1 MIPPRAQDSIDFHGL
16 KSFLDA
22 FTAFRGSGLVVLLLY
37 SGRATKC
44 YAVSSSSQL
53 LIVALLL
60 GTAGPAHKSPEAWGL
75 KACLQCGHTA
85 FTRRLLAG
93 LPTVWSERSLEASQL
108 FPEKWPSASVHTVF
122 KRAGITTQENRP
134 REYRKGYVC
143 LRESRDLLHHA
154 ASLFTHRQDINTS
167 ELKVNPALQQLSSFW
182 FPCPRQS
189 VQSLT
194 CALLFVTCVPSLLIY

>member
-16 KSFLDA
+16 KSFLEA
-22 FTAFRGSGLVVLLLY
+22 FTAFRGSGLVVLLLS
-37 SGRATKC
+37 SGRAP
-44 YAVSSSSQL
+44 QL
-53 LIVALLL
+53 LLVALLL
-60 GTAGPAHKSPEAWGL
+60 GTAGPGHRSPEAWRL
-75 KACLQCGHTA
+75 KARLQCGHTA
-85 FTRRLLAG
+85 FTPRLLAG

-122 KRAGITTQENRP
+122 KTAGVTTQENRP

-143 LRESRDLLHHA
+143 LRESTDLLHHA
-154 ASLFTHRQDINTS
+154 ASFLKHHKDINTS

-194 CALLFVTCVPSLLIY
+194 CARLFVTRVPSLLIY